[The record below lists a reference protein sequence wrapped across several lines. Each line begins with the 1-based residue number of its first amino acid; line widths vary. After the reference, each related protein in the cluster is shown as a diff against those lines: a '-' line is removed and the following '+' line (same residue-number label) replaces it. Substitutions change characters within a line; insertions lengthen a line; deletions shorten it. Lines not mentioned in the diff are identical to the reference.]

1 MSLEKYNAININ
13 NSNRANIYCARW
25 PFICF
30 SMNSY
35 KYTRR

>member
-25 PFICF
+25 PFIRL
-30 SMNSY
+30 SSQ
-35 KYTRR
+35 